1 MPDFRLVA
9 PFEPTGDQPA
19 AIDRLVDGLGRGLKH
34 QTLLGAT
41 GTGKTFTI
49 ARTIEAHNKPTL
61 VLAHNK
67 TLAAQLYAEFREFFP
82 DNAVEYFVSYF
93 DYYQPE
99 AYLPRSD
106 TYIEK
111 DSSRNDEIDRL
122 RHAATHALFERRDV
136 IIVASVSC
144 IYGLGAPVDYGATV
158 VRLRQGGSYRRDTVL
173 RQLVDLQYQRNDQSL
188 TRARFRVRGDTLE
201 FQPASEEIVVRV
213 EFFGDEVERITE
225 VDPLT
230 GELLTE
236 RKEVN
241 VYPASHYVTPADKM
255 KAAVVDIEAEMEERV
270 GQLEHEGR
278 VLEAARLR
286 QRTTFDLEM
295 MRELGFCTGIENY
308 SRHLSRREAGSRP
321 WTLLDYFPP
330 DWLLVV
336 DESHMTIPQVVGM
349 YKNDRTRKEILVDF
363 GFRLPSAL
371 DNRPLTFEEFEG
383 HLNQVVHMSAT
394 PGPYELERSERIA
407 EQLIRPTGIVDPQ
420 IDVRPTDGQIDDL
433 MEEIRQRVEGGGRAL
448 VTTLTKK
455 MAEDLADYL
464 KELGVKVQYLHSEV
478 DTLERV
484 AILRDLRLGVYD
496 VLVGINLLREGIDLP
511 EVTLVAILDA
521 DKEGF
526 LRSSWSLIQMIG
538 RAARNVGGKV
548 VMYAD
553 TTTESMA
560 AAIEETNRRRGIQ
573 EAYNREHGIQ
583 PTTIVK
589 EIHDLNE
596 RLRAVAE
603 TTVVYTSE
611 REELANRA
619 LTMENT
625 AAIEK
630 LLGRMETEMRAAAKE
645 LDFERAAA
653 LRDEIQN
660 IRLRVL
666 EQDQSVIVGR
676 AAERAAAGRGA
687 GLVGAADRK
696 RSARADEAAAAHQA
710 FEVTSV
716 TVLPAEEEP
725 AATLDGDPHGHDDE
739 DDAHDGATDLN
750 TASDWLPGIRDEH
763 DDQGRGAAWRD
774 RPAWDRTVTPNIRR
788 RTGVRPSRRRR

>member
-1 MPDFRLVA
+1 VPDFKLVA
-9 PFEPTGDQPA
+9 PFEATGDQPA
-19 AIDRLVDGLGRGLKH
+19 AIDKLADGVQRGMRH

-41 GTGKTFTI
+41 GTGKTFTL
-49 ARTIEAHNKPTL
+49 AKVIEQANRPTL

-82 DNAVEYFVSYF
+82 ENAVEYFVSYF

-122 RHAATHALFERRDV
+122 RHAATHALFERRDA

-158 VRLRQGGSYRRDTVL
+158 LKLRVGGKYRRDAVL
-173 RQLVDLQYQRNDQSL
+173 RHLVDLQYQRNDQAL

-201 FQPASEEIVVRV
+201 LQPASEDRLVRV

-225 VDPLT
+225 LDPLT

-236 RKEVN
+236 RKEAN
-241 VYPASHYVTPADKM
+241 VYPASHYVTPSDKM
-255 KAAVVDIEAEMEERV
+255 RLAIADIEVEMEQRV
-270 GQLEHEGR
+270 GELEHEGR
-278 VLEAARLR
+278 ALEAARLR

-383 HLNQVVHMSAT
+383 SVHQAIYMSAT
-394 PGPYELERSERIA
+394 PGPYELERSERIVQ
-407 EQLIRPTGIVDPQ
+407 QLIRPTGVVDPH
-420 IDVRPTDGQIDDL
+420 IRVRPTEGQIDDL
-433 MEEIRQRVEGGGRAL
+433 LEEVRQRVDRGERAL

-526 LRSSWSLIQMIG
+526 LRSAWSLIQMIG
-538 RAARNVGGKV
+538 RAARNTGGEV

-553 TTTESMA
+553 TVTESMQV
-560 AAIEETNRRRGIQ
+560 AIDETDRRRSIQ
-573 EAYNREHGIQ
+573 EAYNTEHGIE

-589 EIHDLNE
+589 EIHDLNM
-596 RLRAVAE
+596 RLHSVAE
-603 TTVVYTSE
+603 GTVVYSSE
-611 REELANRA
+611 RGASADLSEADRSEV
-619 LTMENT
+619 
-625 AAIEK
+625 EK
-630 LLGRMETEMRAAAKE
+630 LVARMEAEMRAAAKQLE
-645 LDFERAAA
+645 FERAAA
-653 LRDEIQN
+653 LRDEIQQV
-660 IRLRVL
+660 RLRVL
-666 EQDQSVIVGR
+666 EQDASVVVGR
-676 AAERAAAGRGA
+676 AAERAAASGGG
-687 GLVGAADRK
+687 GLV
-696 RSARADEAAAAHQA
+696 AAAERARGRRRDEERA
-710 FEVTSV
+710 AAPMMEVTSV
-716 TVLPAEEEP
+716 AVLPAEEEP
-725 AATLDGDPHGHDDE
+725 AATLDGDPTGDE
-739 DDAHDGATDLN
+739 GTV
-750 TASDWLPGIRDEH
+750 SDWLPGIRDEH
-763 DDQGRGAAWRD
+763 DDDGGWQARWLERQT
-774 RPAWDRTVTPNIRR
+774 WDVTVTPNVIR
-788 RTGVRPSRRRR
+788 RTGTRPPRPGRRRR